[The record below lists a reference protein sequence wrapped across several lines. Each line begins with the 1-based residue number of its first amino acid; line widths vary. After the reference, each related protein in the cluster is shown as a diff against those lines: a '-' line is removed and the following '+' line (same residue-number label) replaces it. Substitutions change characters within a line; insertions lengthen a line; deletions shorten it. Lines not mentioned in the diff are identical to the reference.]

1 MPPSKQPESPKP
13 AAGLP
18 SSPATAPGG
27 GVAPPSPPE
36 PSLPKP
42 PTCPTCDGVVEVYA
56 GPNLHKRGTG
66 WCIICGR
73 VTL

>member
-13 AAGLP
+13 AADP
-18 SSPATAPGG
+18 PPTSATAPGG

-36 PSLPKP
+36 PSP
-42 PTCPTCDGVVEVYA
+42 PSCPICDGVIEVYA